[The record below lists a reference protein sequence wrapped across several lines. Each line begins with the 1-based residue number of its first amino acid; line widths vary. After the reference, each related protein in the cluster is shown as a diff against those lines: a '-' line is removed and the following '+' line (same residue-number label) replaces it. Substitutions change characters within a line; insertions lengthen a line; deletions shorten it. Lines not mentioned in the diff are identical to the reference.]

1 MLPTESCPTGSPAP
15 ALEERRE
22 LQVHFISS
30 SSLLRWSD
38 LGIGPHPQPCSE
50 LGQAMGGGEASKC
63 HSSPPTPAPREGA
76 FQPES
81 RFSAGG
87 WGRAE
92 QKPTKVTACLPP
104 PKPQTAKFRQ
114 ALSGAEAF

>member
-50 LGQAMGGGEASKC
+50 LGQAMGGGGSIQM
-63 HSSPPTPAPREGA
+63 SFLTPHPGPQRRG
-76 FQPES
+76 
-81 RFSAGG
+81 FSA
-87 WGRAE
+87 
-92 QKPTKVTACLPP
+92 
-104 PKPQTAKFRQ
+104 
-114 ALSGAEAF
+114 